1 MMQTR
6 PDDSYQQRRGQIEA
20 YFDRTALAAWEQLT
34 SDAPVSSIRATVRA
48 GRERMRATMLSW
60 LPADLHGARVLDAGC
75 GTGSFAMELAKRGA
89 EVVAI
94 DLSPSQVEVALRRV
108 AHHLDTFATGGRI
121 DFRAGDMS
129 APALG
134 SFDHVV
140 AMDSLI
146 HYKGADALA
155 VLQGW
160 AERTR
165 GSLVF
170 TFAPSSPLLR
180 AMHVVGRFF
189 PRGDR
194 APAIEPVAET
204 ALRRMLATDDGL
216 ARWQPGRT
224 ERVKS
229 GFYTSQAFELRA
241 AAS

>member
-1 MMQTR
+1 MDTR
-6 PDDSYQQRRGQIEA
+6 PDDSYHERRGQIEA

-48 GRERMRATMLSW
+48 GRDRMRATMLSW
-60 LPADLHGARVLDAGC
+60 LPADLHGKRVLDAGC
-75 GTGSFAMELAKRGA
+75 GTGSFAMELARRGA

-94 DLSPSQVEVALRRV
+94 DLSPSQVEVAVRRV
-108 AHHLDTFATGGRI
+108 AHHLDTFAEGGRI

-129 APALG
+129 DPALG

-170 TFAPSSPLLR
+170 TFAPSSPLLL
-180 AMHVVGRFF
+180 AMHAVGRFF

-216 ARWQPGRT
+216 ARWTPGRS

-241 AAS
+241 ASI